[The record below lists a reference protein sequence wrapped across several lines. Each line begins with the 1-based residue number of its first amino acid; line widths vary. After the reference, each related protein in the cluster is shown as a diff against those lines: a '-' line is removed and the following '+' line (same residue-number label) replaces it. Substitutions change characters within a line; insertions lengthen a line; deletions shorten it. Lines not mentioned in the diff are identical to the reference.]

1 MTINVFKAWKQKKF
15 GLYPCLLWTKYIPWA
30 IFGLFE

>member
-15 GLYPCLLWTKYIPWA
+15 GLYPCLLWT